1 MVWQLMTVGAGVAG
15 AVASAAIYG
24 SASRALAAFACTC
37 CVVAAGFQTAFRVVG
52 RGRRPLVA
60 ARRFFIRTVRVG
72 AFVTAALAF
81 ASVAIA
87 GTLLESGIYKLP
99 LPAHA
104 AAGATPRR
112 AAPQHAASGGVLDR
126 QTPLVPLGLQGERHT
141 FSGLLAPG
149 APVRLRDLTTGAP
162 GATIADASGTFVF
175 ERGVVG
181 HLYELS
187 VPGRRARLRLLYRAP
202 IDLR

>member
-1 MVWQLMTVGAGVAG
+1 LRAWHLAAGAAAFVAAAAAATVSPRLVAAAFVGA
-15 AVASAAIYG
+15 
-24 SASRALAAFACTC
+24 C
-37 CVVAAGFQTAFRVVG
+37 CVVAAGFQTAFCVAG

-87 GTLLESGIYKLP
+87 GTLLESGIFKLP

-104 AAGATPRR
+104 AAGATPGS

-126 QTPLVPLGLQGERHT
+126 QTPLVPLGLRGERHT
-141 FSGLLAPG
+141 FTGLLAPG

-162 GATIADASGTFVF
+162 GGTIADASGTFVF